1 MDSQIEYVNTLIEEI
16 LNQRQQNDE
25 FSDREEE
32 TKKEKIRI
40 INKKIRQA
48 YKRKVLNPVE
58 IINLRDEK
66 NSILSEYNHFNYIG
80 LQCDKR
86 IRRQLSNLYDQLNDL
101 KNGNCEFVSILNYNH
116 PISDH

>member
-1 MDSQIEYVNTLIEEI
+1 MDSQIEYVNTKIEEI

-48 YKRKVLNPVE
+48 YKRKVVNPVE

-66 NSILSEYNHFNYIG
+66 NNILSEYNHFNFIG

-86 IRRQLSNLYDQLNDL
+86 IRGKLSNLYDQLNDL
-101 KNGNCEFVSILNYNH
+101 KNGNCEFVSIKL
-116 PISDH
+116 